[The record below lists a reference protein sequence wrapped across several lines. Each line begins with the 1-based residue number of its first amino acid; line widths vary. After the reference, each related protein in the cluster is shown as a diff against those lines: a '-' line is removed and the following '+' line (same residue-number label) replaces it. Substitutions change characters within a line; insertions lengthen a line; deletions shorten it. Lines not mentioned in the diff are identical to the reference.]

1 MAEPMSDAPGNA
13 VIFVFLDGVGLGPP
27 DPVENPFT
35 TADTSFIARILGGQ
49 LVADTPPRTAPNLVY
64 GQLDATLGHEGLP
77 QSATGQTALLT
88 GTNAADLMNGH
99 YGPWPGPTLRAELA
113 RGNLFH
119 TAQAAPGAQG
129 AALANA
135 YPPRYF
141 EHARGRR
148 LRLNA
153 MAAAAVAADV
163 PQRDLAYYERG
174 EAIAVDLKGTYFQ
187 SLGHRG
193 TDPADS
199 AANLLKLARGTT
211 LTVLDVWLTDT
222 LGHARDHAGAVELI
236 ERLDAFLEAL
246 AADLGEATLLLTSD
260 HGNLEDL
267 GTKTHTR
274 NPVPLLALGKGAHAF
289 RDSASL
295 LDVAPA
301 VRSLW
306 RSGAEDDDG
315 GLVPGAD
322 QQQH

>member
-1 MAEPMSDAPGNA
+1 MRCTGDSL
-13 VIFVFLDGVGLGPP
+13 IFIFLDGVGLGTP
-27 DPVENPFT
+27 DPAANPFT
-35 TADTSFIARILGGQ
+35 SANTSFISSVLSGRLTTE
-49 LVADTPPRTAPNLVY
+49 TPLLTVNRLIY
-64 GQLDATLGHEGLP
+64 RRLDATLGHEGLP

-99 YGPWPGPTLRAELA
+99 YGPWPGPTLRAELE

-119 TAQAAPGAQG
+119 SAQAANG

-174 EAIAVDLKGTYFQ
+174 EAIAVDLTGTYFQ

-199 AANLLKLARGTT
+199 AANLLALARGTT
-211 LTVLDVWLTDT
+211 LTVLDMWLTDT
-222 LGHARDHAGAVELI
+222 LGHARDYAGAVELI
-236 ERLDAFLEAL
+236 ERLDAFLAAL
-246 AADLGEATLLLTSD
+246 ADDLGDATLLLTSD

-267 GTKTHTR
+267 STKTHTT
-274 NPVPLLALGKGAHAF
+274 NPVPLLALGRGAHAF
-289 RDSASL
+289 ADCASL

-301 VRSLW
+301 VRNLW
-306 RSGAEDDDG
+306 RSGA
-315 GLVPGAD
+315 
-322 QQQH
+322 

>member
-1 MAEPMSDAPGNA
+1 MVEPTS
-13 VIFVFLDGVGLGPP
+13 VVFVFLDGVGLGPP
-27 DPVENPFT
+27 DPVVNPFT
-35 TADTSFIARILGGQ
+35 TAATGFITDALGGR
-49 LVADTPPRTAPNLVY
+49 LVQGTPPRTSTNLVY
-64 GQLDATLGHEGLP
+64 RPLDATLGHEGLP
-77 QSATGQTALLT
+77 QSATGQTAILT

-119 TAQAAPGAQG
+119 EAQAATG

-148 LRLNA
+148 LRLNS

-174 EAIAVDLKGTYFQ
+174 EAVAVDLKGTYFQ

-193 TDPADS
+193 TDQADS
-199 AANLLKLARGTT
+199 AASLLKLAKGMT

-222 LGHARDHAGAVELI
+222 LGHARDLAGAVELI
-236 ERLDAFLEAL
+236 ERLDAFLAAL
-246 AADLGEATLLLTSD
+246 AVDLGDATLLLTSD
-260 HGNLEDL
+260 HGNIEDL

-274 NPVPLLALGKGAHAF
+274 NPVPLLALGKGALAF
-289 RDSASL
+289 KDCDSL

-301 VRSLW
+301 VRRLW
-306 RSGAEDDDG
+306 R
-315 GLVPGAD
+315 
-322 QQQH
+322 

>member
-1 MAEPMSDAPGNA
+1 MGDRGAGHLPEAAPPTL
-13 VIFVFLDGVGLGPP
+13 IFLFLDGVGLGVS
-27 DPVENPFT
+27 DPAINPFAVADAKFT
-35 TADTSFIARILGGQ
+35 TALLGGP
-49 LVADTPPRTAPNLVY
+49 LVADTPSKTERGLVY
-64 GQLDATLGHEGLP
+64 RAIDATLGHAGLP

-88 GTNAADLMNGH
+88 GTNAADLMDGH
-99 YGPWPGPTLRAELA
+99 YGPWPGPTLLAELA
-113 RGNLFH
+113 KGNLFH
-119 TAQAAPGAQG
+119 TAQAANG

-174 EAIAVDLKGTYFQ
+174 EAIAVDLRGAYFQ

-199 AANLLKLARGTT
+199 AASLLSLARGTT

-222 LGHARDHAGAVELI
+222 VGHARDHRGAVELI
-236 ERLDAFLEAL
+236 ELLDAFLAAL
-246 AADLGEATLLLTSD
+246 AADLGDVTLLLTSD

-267 GTKTHTR
+267 GSKTHTR
-274 NPVPLLALGKGAHAF
+274 NRVPLLALGIEAVAF
-289 RDSASL
+289 ASCTSL

-301 VRSLW
+301 ARAMW
-306 RSGAEDDDG
+306 GSGRLADG
-315 GLVPGAD
+315 SAGGSGS
-322 QQQH
+322 